1 MSYRNK
7 YIKYKSKYLA
17 LKNQVGSGEYTFTV
31 KEPWF
36 TYIQKG
42 TKKAEGRLNK
52 GIFSKLKVGDIIIW
66 INSATLHNKKLKC
79 KVVVTYIKKYD
90 TFRDLLQGENI
101 DKVLPNIKNMDQG
114 VGIYRQY
121 YSEKDEQENGVIAI
135 GMQIQQET
143 VHEGKLKEEYYKS
156 VKEGKKI
163 YEVRVNDDKRRK
175 MKVDDL
181 WIFSHN
187 DEPSNAHSSHS
198 ALHHIQ
204 DEPDKPKIKTKIVD
218 IKTYVTFEEAINDTD
233 LSKLLPDIESIKEAI
248 KIYEGFPHDEGTYK
262 EGAKKYGVVR
272 FKLDLVN

>member
-1 MSYRNK
+1 M
-7 YIKYKSKYLA
+7 
-17 LKNQVGSGEYTFTV
+17 
-31 KEPWF
+31 
-36 TYIQKG
+36 
-42 TKKAEGRLNK
+42 
-52 GIFSKLKVGDIIIW
+52 DHII
-66 INSATLHNKKLKC
+66 
-79 KVVVTYIKKYD
+79 
-90 TFRDLLQGENI
+90 
-101 DKVLPNIKNMDQG
+101 
-114 VGIYRQY
+114 
-121 YSEKDEQENGVIAI
+121 
-135 GMQIQQET
+135 
-143 VHEGKLKEEYYKS
+143 HEGKLKEEYYTS

-175 MKVDDL
+175 MKVGDI

-198 ALHHIQ
+198 APHLVYNEPSNDHSALHHIQ
-204 DEPDKPKIKTKIVD
+204 DEFDKPKIKTKIVD